1 MEKRILFT
9 TAYVKDKLYDYW
21 GANTPDT
28 LFRFTWVRKNSFGLR
43 FLKQNIPEIDIL
55 EFPKFE
61 EFKKKLKSGK
71 YDVLGISFYI
81 NEVPQAIEMI
91 NYARKLGI
99 KEIWGGNYGAMTP
112 EVKKYFD
119 KIFIGYSEEAIAKEL
134 GKKIERIVHPPIVIH
149 TLTPF
154 GVPILV
160 SGTIQTTRG
169 CSLNCKFCQTP
180 KFCSKVSPVPIES
193 IDKVLAEYK
202 KLGIREV
209 FIFDEN
215 FGLIKK
221 HADQVASLMDKYKLN
236 WYAMTRADIL
246 LANFE
251 EWQKKGLI
259 GAFIGIESF
268 SQENLDFVE
277 KKESRE
283 KILALLERLNKKSLL
298 IIGYYMICFENE
310 TKKSILRDMEK
321 LKKIRFDL
329 CQICVV
335 TPFPETQLK
344 DYLSNKFGIINHN
357 YSDYDTKHLVWKH
370 PNIKP
375 EEVKELLKKCFKI
388 VYTKRN
394 FLNSWIK
401 FYKKYTAIYGFWN
414 GIRYMYMGVFNA
426 TKSYYFKKEYK
437 QMFFK

>member
-9 TAYVKDKLYDYW
+9 TAYIKDKPYDYW
-21 GANTPDT
+21 ESNTPNT
-28 LFRFTWVRKNSFGLR
+28 LFRFNWVRRNSFGLR

-61 EFKKKLKSGK
+61 EFKEKLKSGK

-112 EVKKYFD
+112 GVRKYFD
-119 KIFIGYSEEAIAKEL
+119 KVFVGYAEEAIAKEF
-134 GKKIERIVHPPIVIH
+134 GRKIERIKHPPIVIH
-149 TLTPF
+149 TGTPI
-154 GVPILV
+154 GVYILV
-160 SGTIQTTRG
+160 SGMLQTTRG

-193 IDKVLAEYK
+193 IDEVLAEYK
-202 KLGIREV
+202 RLGIREV

-215 FGLIKK
+215 FGLLKK

-236 WYAMTRADIL
+236 WYAMTRVDIL
-246 LANFE
+246 SANLN

-259 GAFIGIESF
+259 GAFIGIENF
-268 SQENLDFVE
+268 SQENLDFIG
-277 KKESRE
+277 KKQS
-283 KILALLERLNKKSLL
+283 KKNIINLLDRLNKKSFLVV
-298 IIGYYMICFENE
+298 GYYMVGFENE
-310 TKKSILRDMEK
+310 TKESILRDINK
-321 LKKIRFDL
+321 LKKIKMDL

-344 DYLSNKFGIINHN
+344 DYLDKKFGIINSN
-357 YSDYDTKHLVWKH
+357 YADYDTKHLVWKH

-375 EEVKELLKKCFKI
+375 EEVKGLLKKCFRI
-388 VYTKRN
+388 AYSKRN

-401 FYKKYTAIYGFWN
+401 FYKKYTTTYGFW
-414 GIRYMYMGVFNA
+414 GGVKYMYRGVFNA
-426 TKSYYFKKEYK
+426 TISFYLKKEYRP
-437 QMFFK
+437 MFFK